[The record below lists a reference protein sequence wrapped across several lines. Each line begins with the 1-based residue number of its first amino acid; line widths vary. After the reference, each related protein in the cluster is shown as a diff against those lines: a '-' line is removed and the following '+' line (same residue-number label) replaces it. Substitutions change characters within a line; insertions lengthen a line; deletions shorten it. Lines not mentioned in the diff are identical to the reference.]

1 MAFVSDQ
8 PARDSGLT
16 SIRAWLRGEFDAFM
30 RGVRARR
37 TVAEL
42 SRLTDRELDDIGL
55 TRSEIP
61 SVAQKLSRV

>member
-8 PARDSGLT
+8 PARDAGLT
-16 SIRAWLRGEFDAFM
+16 SLRAWARGEFDEFM

-55 TRSEIP
+55 TRSDIP
-61 SVAQKLSRV
+61 RVAYGLARK